1 MGNCGNCQYYGTAPV
16 AGPICTKTGKATSF
30 LAVKDCF
37 EARTTGPEI
46 LTKRCNRCHRELPLA
61 EFSRNHTQR
70 DGYQRQCKDCQREIA
85 QAAYKKKAEEKA
97 EEPVPPAPPTTKVCT
112 KCKRELPLE
121 RFGRNVRATDGLK
134 CYCKDCENENCR
146 TYRSKKYG
154 KSRQKQKPDPDPTA
168 LPEPKADISV
178 LTDDEIIAELRRRG
192 WHGRIIKDSID
203 I

>member
-70 DGYQRQCKDCQREIA
+70 DGYQRQCKDCQREWS
-85 QAAYKKKAEEKA
+85 
-97 EEPVPPAPPTTKVCT
+97 EPDLMQVPSGFH
-112 KCKRELPLE
+112 R
-121 RFGRNVRATDGLK
+121 
-134 CYCKDCENENCR
+134 
-146 TYRSKKYG
+146 
-154 KSRQKQKPDPDPTA
+154 KP
-168 LPEPKADISV
+168 
-178 LTDDEIIAELRRRG
+178 EIP
-192 WHGRIIKDSID
+192 
-203 I
+203 